1 MYLIATI
8 LINELIRFLN
18 FQLKLAV
25 KHLDSLLNQY
35 EGKLT
40 EVIGKKAQQHS
51 NGAIHNDSAASG
63 KARMASQ
70 VGHHSIIRHISQKIL
85 LYPQFPQPEQILPLQ
100 LFALVPIFLLQF
112 TYGMNTGFPAILT
125 PQLAEEGAEFTITS
139 DEESW
144 EAMKCCREI
153 STQAFC

>member
-1 MYLIATI
+1 M
-8 LINELIRFLN
+8 
-18 FQLKLAV
+18 

-70 VGHHSIIRHISQKIL
+70 VGHQSYDTYPRKSSSILS
-85 LYPQFPQPEQILPLQ
+85 
-100 LFALVPIFLLQF
+100 FL
-112 TYGMNTGFPAILT
+112 NP
-125 PQLAEEGAEFTITS
+125 
-139 DEESW
+139 
-144 EAMKCCREI
+144 
-153 STQAFC
+153 